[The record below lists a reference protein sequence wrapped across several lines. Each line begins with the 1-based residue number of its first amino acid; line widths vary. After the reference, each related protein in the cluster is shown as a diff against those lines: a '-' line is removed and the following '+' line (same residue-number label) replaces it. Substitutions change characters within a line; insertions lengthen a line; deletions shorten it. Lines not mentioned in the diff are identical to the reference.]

1 MKDIDIDNIVKTN
14 DIKKLT
20 SEIDTL
26 IKDMK
31 LESGEECIY
40 IEIESI
46 VCSEYKKVSI
56 EDSLNKFSRRIENV
70 SSANPIL
77 VLYLEKSEQYFLLDG
92 LIRVYISL
100 KLHKKLIPAIVIKLN
115 NIDTMRIIEASN
127 IISTVIN
134 IERKYTVKE
143 SWNQIKLLEEDYV
156 ISNKLIESIYK
167 MNPGDLIK
175 LKDIMYSNKIYQD
188 IRDNVINGNLTINK
202 AYEKLIIRR
211 KNK

>member
-143 SWNQIKLLEEDYV
+143 SWNQIKLLEEDYI
-156 ISNKLIESIYK
+156 ISHKLIESIYN

-175 LKDIMYSNKIYQD
+175 LKDIMYSDKIYQD
-188 IRDNVINGNLTINK
+188 IRNNVINGNLTINK

>member
-31 LESGEECIY
+31 LESGEECTY

-70 SSANPIL
+70 SSVNPIL

>member
-1 MKDIDIDNIVKTN
+1 MKNIDIDNIVKTN

-20 SEIDTL
+20 SEIDKL
-26 IKDMK
+26 IKDIK
-31 LESGEECIY
+31 LESGEECTY

-56 EDSLNKFSRRIENV
+56 EDSLNKFSIRIENV
-70 SSANPIL
+70 SSVNPIL

-127 IISTVIN
+127 IISAVIN

-143 SWNQIKLLEEDYV
+143 LWNQIKLLEEDYI
-156 ISNKLIESIYK
+156 ISHKLIESIYN
-167 MNPGDLIK
+167 MSPGDLIK
-175 LKDIMYSNKIYQD
+175 LKDIMYSDKIYQD
-188 IRDNVINGNLTINK
+188 IRNNVVNGNLTINK